1 MYSYSDKYAGAPII
15 LHTSGRHKYH
25 SLHVIERPELPNHAK
40 LDQVIV
46 HSHDKQDQLRGDLLA
61 VVDSQQAYLEVL
73 ILPL

>member
-1 MYSYSDKYAGAPII
+1 M
-15 LHTSGRHKYH
+15 
-25 SLHVIERPELPNHAK
+25 E
-40 LDQVIV
+40 DQVIV